1 MTPSAFSIRASM
13 ASSPTA
19 WSASASTEPAR
30 RSWTPFGLPRV
41 TKCGAP
47 WRRPTRSSSGADP
60 VSLFCLALGVRN
72 HSVPGAGN
80 YRQASSAM
88 IYVQEELSDARLRCD
103 ELKNMMTRVL
113 TVIDKSS
120 ARDKV
125 YAVAGDIVHAAP
137 DCLLKLEKAL
147 DAAAMAVNKMDYED
161 LRQTLRPEKVD
172 ELERVLDEVRLRLPR
187 RTGIRPGNGR
197 GR

>member
-1 MTPSAFSIRASM
+1 
-13 ASSPTA
+13 
-19 WSASASTEPAR
+19 
-30 RSWTPFGLPRV
+30 
-41 TKCGAP
+41 
-47 WRRPTRSSSGADP
+47 
-60 VSLFCLALGVRN
+60 
-72 HSVPGAGN
+72 
-80 YRQASSAM
+80 M